1 MRWKLSQNIF
11 FVAGL
16 FNKCA
21 FVSII
26 KSQIHGN
33 RCTAT
38 LPYAFSLRIV
48 SLRCLGILIHWPSWI
63 LKEGGG
69 WGWNLSLPGN
79 HICGSGRCKQKIIT
93 GLAIYQASLSLCKR
107 LIAAFTHWIRV
118 WFLIKEKDKVR
129 VCRHR
134 VWEGISELLDQFMYF
149 WSKHVNDE
157 IRNR

>member
-1 MRWKLSQNIF
+1 MYSDITLCIF
-11 FVAGL
+11 LKNCKSPL
-16 FNKCA
+16 FRDFN
-21 FVSII
+21 
-26 KSQIHGN
+26 
-33 RCTAT
+33 T
-38 LPYAFSLRIV
+38 LTLVDPQRRRS
-48 SLRCLGILIHWPSWI
+48 
-63 LKEGGG
+63 

-79 HICGSGRCKQKIIT
+79 HICGSQRCKQKIIT
-93 GLAIYQASLSLCKR
+93 GPAIYQASLSLCKR

-118 WFLIKEKDKVR
+118 LFLIKEKDKVR

>member
-1 MRWKLSQNIF
+1 MYSDITLCIFLKNCKPPLFRDFNTLTLVDPHRRRGWGEICPSLVITYVGRGDVNKKLSPDW
-11 FVAGL
+11 L
-16 FNKCA
+16 
-21 FVSII
+21 
-26 KSQIHGN
+26 
-33 RCTAT
+33 
-38 LPYAFSLRIV
+38 Y
-48 SLRCLGILIHWPSWI
+48 
-63 LKEGGG
+63 
-69 WGWNLSLPGN
+69 
-79 HICGSGRCKQKIIT
+79 
-93 GLAIYQASLSLCKR
+93 IYQASLSLCKR